1 MIFTGGH
8 PHQWPGLSVWYSSC
22 SVVAQKALNQGVVV
36 TRVDQI
42 SQRPVLV
49 PHLVQ
54 ELFTLLLI
62 VQELLQQDDQTQQQL
77 FSTSIDNSTHAR
89 NTHKDQLNVKIM

>member
-1 MIFTGGH
+1 MINGH
-8 PHQWPGLSVWYSSC
+8 IICYSLQMILTVWYSSC

-49 PHLVQ
+49 PHLMQ
-54 ELFTLLLI
+54 ELFTLLIL
-62 VQELLQQDDQTQQQL
+62 QELLQQDDHTQQQL
-77 FSTSIDNSTHAR
+77 FSTYH
-89 NTHKDQLNVKIM
+89 